1 VIGAAG
7 AGKERAMS
15 VTQAIQPPIS
25 SVPTRQHPILHV
37 LTMLLPLLVGAAI
50 ALSPAPHGLSQHA
63 WYYFAIFAAVI
74 TGLVIEPIPAAAV
87 GLTGVT
93 TAAVLARYVLF
104 DPTQLARPD
113 FNLTS
118 AAVNWALTGFAN
130 GTVWLIFAAFIF
142 SLGYEKTGLGKRIS
156 LLLVSWL
163 GGRTLSLGYA
173 VTFADAI
180 LAPFTPSNTAR
191 SGGTVFPVIKQMP
204 ALYDS
209 LPNDPSSRRIG
220 GYLMWTALAAT
231 CVTSSMFLTG
241 VAPNLLALA
250 LIHST
255 LHIEVSWGGWFLGFL
270 PVGVILL
277 LATPWLVYKLY
288 PPEVKLSPEVPIWA
302 RRELHTLG
310 PLSRREIVLAALVLS
325 ALAMW
330 VFGGDLVDATTAA
343 LVVVCGLVITRTVS
357 WDDLLANKPAWNTL
371 IWFGTLVT
379 LASGLA
385 QVGMVKW
392 LAGLL
397 SGALVHLPMAGALV
411 ALVVAFFLLHYLFA
425 SLTAHTTALL
435 PTMLVIAA
443 AVPGMN
449 VLAAALALSMTLG
462 LMGIITP
469 YATGPG
475 PIYAGS
481 GYLPAKDFWR
491 LGAIFGAISL
501 VVFLGVGVPWLLWIE

>member
-1 VIGAAG
+1 
-7 AGKERAMS
+7 MS

-142 SLGYEKTGLGKRIS
+142 SLATKRPDWAS
-156 LLLVSWL
+156 AFRCCWSPGWRTHLVP
-163 GGRTLSLGYA
+163 RYA

-255 LHIEVSWGGWFLGFL
+255 LHIEVSW
-270 PVGVILL
+270 
-277 LATPWLVYKLY
+277 A
-288 PPEVKLSPEVPIWA
+288 
-302 RRELHTLG
+302 
-310 PLSRREIVLAALVLS
+310 
-325 ALAMW
+325 
-330 VFGGDLVDATTAA
+330 
-343 LVVVCGLVITRTVS
+343 
-357 WDDLLANKPAWNTL
+357 
-371 IWFGTLVT
+371 
-379 LASGLA
+379 
-385 QVGMVKW
+385 
-392 LAGLL
+392 
-397 SGALVHLPMAGALV
+397 
-411 ALVVAFFLLHYLFA
+411 
-425 SLTAHTTALL
+425 
-435 PTMLVIAA
+435 
-443 AVPGMN
+443 
-449 VLAAALALSMTLG
+449 
-462 LMGIITP
+462 
-469 YATGPG
+469 
-475 PIYAGS
+475 AGS
-481 GYLPAKDFWR
+481 WASCRSASSCCWPRHGWSTSCIRPR
-491 LGAIFGAISL
+491 
-501 VVFLGVGVPWLLWIE
+501 

>member
-1 VIGAAG
+1 
-7 AGKERAMS
+7 MS
-15 VTQAIQPPIS
+15 VTQLASAQFEPKPARKPAHKP
-25 SVPTRQHPILHV
+25 VWQHLI
-37 LTMLLPLLVGAAI
+37 MLLPLLVGAVI
-50 ALSPAPHGLSQHA
+50 ALAPAPPGLPQYA

-74 TGLVIEPIPAAAV
+74 TGLVVEPIPAAAV
-87 GLTGVT
+87 GLCGVAV
-93 TAAVLARYVLF
+93 AAALARFVLF
-104 DPTQLARPD
+104 PPAQVAKPD
-113 FNLTS
+113 FNLTG
-118 AAVNWALTGFAN
+118 AAVNWALSGFSN
-130 GTVWLIFAAFIF
+130 STVWLIFAAFIF
-142 SLGYEKTGLGKRIS
+142 SLGYEKTGLGRRIS
-156 LLLVSWL
+156 LLLVAWL

-173 VTFADAI
+173 VALSDAV

-204 ALYDS
+204 AIYNS

-220 GYLMWTALAAT
+220 GYLMWTALATT

-241 VAPNLLALA
+241 VAPNLLALE
-250 LIHST
+250 LIRTT
-255 LHIEVSWGGWFLGFL
+255 LHVQVTWVGWFWGFL

-277 LATPWLVYKLY
+277 LGTPWLAYKLY
-288 PPEVKLSPEVPIWA
+288 PPELKESPEVPTWA
-302 RRELHTLG
+302 RAELHKLG
-310 PLSRREIVLAALVLS
+310 PMNRREKVLAGLVLC

-330 VFGGDLVDATTAA
+330 VFGGSVVDATTAA
-343 LVVVCGLVITRTVS
+343 LLVVAGLVVTRTVT

-371 IWFGTLVT
+371 IWFGTLVA

-397 SGALVHLPMAGALV
+397 SVHLAHWPAAPALIALV
-411 ALVVAFFLLHYLFA
+411 AAFFLLHYLFA

-435 PTMLVIAA
+435 PTMLVVAA
-443 AVPGMN
+443 AIPGMN
-449 VLAAALALSMTLG
+449 VLAAGLALSMTLG

-469 YATGPG
+469 FATGPG

-491 LGAIFGAISL
+491 LGTIFGMISL
-501 VVFLGVGVPWLLWIE
+501 VVFLAVGVPWLLWVE

>member
-1 VIGAAG
+1 MSATQFAPAGIGPL
-7 AGKERAMS
+7 
-15 VTQAIQPPIS
+15 QAHRNPAWH
-25 SVPTRQHPILHV
+25 TLM
-37 LTMLLPLLVGAAI
+37 MLLPLLVGAVI
-50 ALSPAPHGLSQHA
+50 ALSPAPPGLAQHA

-74 TGLVIEPIPAAAV
+74 TGLVVEPIPAAAV
-87 GLTGVT
+87 GLVGVT
-93 TAAVLARYVLF
+93 TAAVLARFVLF
-104 DPTQLARPD
+104 EPAQVARAD

-118 AAVNWALTGFAN
+118 AAVNWALLGFAN
-130 GTVWLIFAAFIF
+130 STVWLIFAAFIF

-173 VTFADAI
+173 VAFADAI

-191 SGGTVFPVIKQMP
+191 SGGSVFPVIKQMP

-209 LPNDPSSRRIG
+209 LPNDPSARRIG
-220 GYLMWTALAAT
+220 GYLMWTALATT

-250 LIHST
+250 LIRTT
-255 LHIEVSWGGWFLGFL
+255 LHVNVTWSGWFLGFL

-277 LATPWLVYKLY
+277 FGTPWLAYKLY
-288 PPEVKLSPEVPIWA
+288 PPELKFSPEVPVWA
-302 RRELHTLG
+302 RQELHKLG
-310 PLSRREIVLAALVLS
+310 PLSRREIVLAGLVLC

-330 VFGGDLVDATTAA
+330 VFGGDVVDATTAA
-343 LVVVCGLVITRTVS
+343 LVVVCGLVVTRTVG

-397 SGALVHLPMAGALV
+397 SGALVHLPVAAALV
-411 ALVVAFFLLHYLFA
+411 ALVAAFFLLHYLFA

-443 AVPGMN
+443 AIPGMN

-491 LGAIFGAISL
+491 LGAIFGGISL
-501 VVFLGVGVPWLLWIE
+501 VVFLGVGVPWLLWLE

>member
-1 VIGAAG
+1 
-7 AGKERAMS
+7 MS
-15 VTQAIQPPIS
+15 ATQAAPPGLGT
-25 SVPTRQHPILHV
+25 VPVRRPSALRC

-50 ALSPAPHGLSQHA
+50 ALLPVPEGLPQHA

-74 TGLVIEPIPAAAV
+74 TGLIVEPIPAAAV
-87 GLTGVT
+87 GLVGVA
-93 TAAVLARYVLF
+93 TAAALARFVLF
-104 DPTQLARPD
+104 DPAQLARAD
-113 FNLTS
+113 FNPTG
-118 AAVNWALTGFAN
+118 AAVSWALSGFAN
-130 GTVWLIFAAFIF
+130 STVWLIFAAFIF

-156 LLLVSWL
+156 LLLVAWL

-173 VTFADAI
+173 VAFADAI

-191 SGGTVFPVIKQMP
+191 SGGTVFPVIKHLP
-204 ALYDS
+204 GLYGS

-220 GYLMWTALAAT
+220 GYLMWTALATT

-241 VAPNLLALA
+241 VAPNLLAIELIRKA
-250 LIHST
+250 LHVQIT
-255 LHIEVSWGGWFLGFL
+255 WGGWFWGFL

-277 LATPWLVYKLY
+277 LGTPWLAYKVY
-288 PPEVKLSPEVPIWA
+288 PPELKLSPEVPVWA
-302 RRELHTLG
+302 RQELHKLG
-310 PLSRREIVLAALVLS
+310 PLSRREIVLAALVLC
-325 ALAMW
+325 ALGLW
-330 VFGGDLVDATTAA
+330 VFGGSVVDATTAA
-343 LVVVCGLVITRTVS
+343 LVVVSGLVLTRTVS

-385 QVGMVKW
+385 QVGVVKW

-397 SGALVHLPMAGALV
+397 SGQLAHLPVVPALV
-411 ALVVAFFLLHYLFA
+411 ALVTAFFLLHYLFA

-435 PTMLVIAA
+435 PTMLAVAIAI
-443 AVPGMN
+443 PGMN
-449 VLAAALALSMTLG
+449 VTAAALALSMTLG

-491 LGAIFGAISL
+491 LGTIFGAVSL
-501 VVFLGVGVPWLLWIE
+501 IVFLGVGLPWLLWVN

>member
-1 VIGAAG
+1 
-7 AGKERAMS
+7 MS
-15 VTQAIQPPIS
+15 ATHLTPDRLA
-25 SVPTRQHPILHV
+25 PTPAHRHFTWHHLV
-37 LTMLLPLLVGAAI
+37 MLLPLLVGAAI
-50 ALSPAPHGLSQHA
+50 ALSPPPAGLAQYA

-93 TAAVLARYVLF
+93 VAASLARYVLF
-104 DPTQLARPD
+104 DPAQVAKPD
-113 FNLTS
+113 FNLTGS
-118 AAVNWALTGFAN
+118 AVNWALSGFAN
-130 GTVWLIFAAFIF
+130 STVWLIVAAFIF
-142 SLGYEKTGLGKRIS
+142 SLGYEKTGLGKRIA

-163 GGRTLSLGYA
+163 GGRTLPLGYA
-173 VTFADAI
+173 VAFADMV

-191 SGGTVFPVIKQMP
+191 SGGTVFPVIKNLP
-204 ALYDS
+204 GLYGS

-220 GYLMWTALAAT
+220 GYLMWTAFATT

-241 VAPNLLALA
+241 VAPNLLALE
-250 LIHST
+250 LIHRT
-255 LHIEVSWGGWFLGFL
+255 LHIQVTWTGWFWGFL
-270 PVGVILL
+270 PVGLL
-277 LATPWLVYKLY
+277 LFFSVPWLTYIIY
-288 PPEVKLSPEVPIWA
+288 PPELKVCPEVPVWA
-302 RRELHTLG
+302 RGEASKLG
-310 PLSRREIVLAALVLS
+310 PLSRREIVLAGLVLC

-330 VFGGDLVDATTAA
+330 VFGGSVVDATTAA
-343 LVVVCGLVITRTVS
+343 LVVVCGLVVTGTVT

-392 LAGLL
+392 LSGVLGAQLAHFSMVPALL
-397 SGALVHLPMAGALV
+397 ALV
-411 ALVVAFFLLHYLFA
+411 AAFFLLHYLFA

-435 PTMLVIAA
+435 PTMLAVAA

-449 VLAAALALSMTLG
+449 VTAAALALSMTLG
-462 LMGIITP
+462 LMGVITP
-469 YATGPG
+469 FATGPG

-481 GYLPAKDFWR
+481 GYLPTKDFWK

-501 VVFLGVGVPWLLWIE
+501 VVFLGVGVPWLLWVE

>member
-1 VIGAAG
+1 
-7 AGKERAMS
+7 MS
-15 VTQAIQPPIS
+15 VTQ
-25 SVPTRQHPILHV
+25 
-37 LTMLLPLLVGAAI
+37 LTPARLGPLPVRRNPAWHGFIMLLPLLVGAAI
-50 ALSPAPHGLSQHA
+50 ALSPAPPGLAQHA

-74 TGLVIEPIPAAAV
+74 TGLVVEPIPAAAV
-87 GLTGVT
+87 GLVGVT
-93 TAAVLARYVLF
+93 TAAALARFVLF
-104 DPTQLARPD
+104 EPAQVARAD

-118 AAVNWALTGFAN
+118 AAVNWALSGFAN
-130 GTVWLIFAAFIF
+130 STVWLIFAAFIF

-156 LLLVSWL
+156 LLLVAWL

-204 ALYDS
+204 GLYGS
-209 LPNDPSSRRIG
+209 LPNDPSARRIG

-250 LIHST
+250 LIRST
-255 LHIEVSWGGWFLGFL
+255 LHIQVTWLGWFWGFL

-277 LATPWLVYKLY
+277 FGTPWLAYKLY
-288 PPEVKLSPEVPIWA
+288 PPEVKLSPEVPVWA
-302 RRELHTLG
+302 RQELHKLG
-310 PLSRREIVLAALVLS
+310 PMSRREIVLAVLVLC

-330 VFGGDLVDATTAA
+330 VFGGNVVDATTAA
-343 LVVVCGLVITRTVS
+343 LVVVCGLVLTGTVG
-357 WDDLLANKPAWNTL
+357 WDDLLSNKPAWNTL

-392 LAGLL
+392 LAGVL
-397 SGALVHLPMAGALV
+397 SGPLVHLPMAAALV
-411 ALVVAFFLLHYLFA
+411 ALVAAFFLLHYLFA

-449 VLAAALALSMTLG
+449 VLAAALALSMTIG
-462 LMGIITP
+462 IMGIITP
-469 YATGPG
+469 FATGPG

-491 LGAIFGAISL
+491 LGAIFGGISL
-501 VVFLGVGVPWLLWIE
+501 VVFLCVGVPWLLWVA

>member
-1 VIGAAG
+1 
-7 AGKERAMS
+7 MS
-15 VTQAIQPPIS
+15 ATQLAPALFEPKPAHKPVWHYAI
-25 SVPTRQHPILHV
+25 
-37 LTMLLPLLVGAAI
+37 MLLPLLVGAAI
-50 ALSPAPHGLSQHA
+50 ALAPPPPGLPQYA

-74 TGLVIEPIPAAAV
+74 TGLVVEPIPAAAV
-87 GLTGVT
+87 GLCGVAI
-93 TAAVLARYVLF
+93 AAALARFVLF
-104 DPTQLARPD
+104 APAQVAKPD
-113 FNLTS
+113 FNLTG
-118 AAVNWALTGFAN
+118 AAVNWALSGFAN
-130 GTVWLIFAAFIF
+130 STVWLIFAAFIF
-142 SLGYEKTGLGKRIS
+142 SLGYEKTGLGRRIS

-173 VTFADAI
+173 VALSDAV

-191 SGGTVFPVIKQMP
+191 SGGTVFPVIKQIP
-204 ALYDS
+204 AIYNS

-220 GYLMWTALAAT
+220 SYLMWTALATT

-241 VAPNLLALA
+241 VAPNLLALE
-250 LIHST
+250 LIRTT
-255 LHIEVSWGGWFLGFL
+255 LHLQVSWLGWFWGFL

-277 LATPWLVYKLY
+277 FATPWLVYKLY
-288 PPEVKLSPEVPIWA
+288 PPELKESPEVPAWA
-302 RRELHTLG
+302 RAELHNLG
-310 PLSRREIVLAALVLS
+310 KMSRREWVLAGLVLC

-330 VFGGDLVDATTAA
+330 VFGGSVVDATTAA
-343 LVVVCGLVITRTVS
+343 ILVVCGLVVTRTVT

-397 SGALVHLPMAGALV
+397 SVYLAHWSAAPALIALV
-411 ALVVAFFLLHYLFA
+411 AAFFLLHYLFA

-443 AVPGMN
+443 AIPGMN
-449 VLAAALALSMTLG
+449 VLAAALALSMTIG
-462 LMGIITP
+462 IMGIITP
-469 YATGPG
+469 FATGPG

-481 GYLPAKDFWR
+481 GYLPPKDFWR
-491 LGAIFGAISL
+491 LGTLFGAISL
-501 VVFLGVGVPWLLWIE
+501 LVFLAVGVPWLLWVE

>member
-1 VIGAAG
+1 MSATQFAPAGIGPL
-7 AGKERAMS
+7 
-15 VTQAIQPPIS
+15 QAHRNPAWH
-25 SVPTRQHPILHV
+25 TLM
-37 LTMLLPLLVGAAI
+37 MLLPLLVGAAI
-50 ALSPAPHGLSQHA
+50 ALSPAPPGLAQHA

-74 TGLVIEPIPAAAV
+74 TGLVVEPIPAAAV
-87 GLTGVT
+87 GLVGVT
-93 TAAVLARYVLF
+93 TAAVLARFVLF
-104 DPTQLARPD
+104 EPAQVARAD

-118 AAVNWALTGFAN
+118 AAVNWALSGFAN
-130 GTVWLIFAAFIF
+130 STVWLIFAAFIF

-173 VTFADAI
+173 VAFADAI

-191 SGGTVFPVIKQMP
+191 SGGSVFPVIKQMP

-209 LPNDPSSRRIG
+209 LPNDPSARRIG
-220 GYLMWTALAAT
+220 GYLMWTALATT

-250 LIHST
+250 LIRTT
-255 LHIEVSWGGWFLGFL
+255 LHVNVTWSGWFLGFL

-277 LATPWLVYKLY
+277 FGTPWLAYKLY
-288 PPEVKLSPEVPIWA
+288 PPELKFSPEVPVWA
-302 RRELHTLG
+302 RQELHKLG
-310 PLSRREIVLAALVLS
+310 PLSRREIVLAGLVLC

-330 VFGGDLVDATTAA
+330 VFGGDVVDATTAA
-343 LVVVCGLVITRTVS
+343 LVVVCGLVVTRTVG

-397 SGALVHLPMAGALV
+397 SGALVHLPVAAALV
-411 ALVVAFFLLHYLFA
+411 ALVAAFFLLHYLFA

-443 AVPGMN
+443 AIPGMN
-449 VLAAALALSMTLG
+449 VLAAALALSMTIG
-462 LMGIITP
+462 IMGIITP

-481 GYLPAKDFWR
+481 GYLPPKDFWR
-491 LGAIFGAISL
+491 LGAIFGGISL
-501 VVFLGVGVPWLLWIE
+501 VVFLGVGVPWLLWLE

>member
-1 VIGAAG
+1 
-7 AGKERAMS
+7 MS
-15 VTQAIQPPIS
+15 VTQVTPAQFGPLPARRNPAWHNLI
-25 SVPTRQHPILHV
+25 
-37 LTMLLPLLVGAAI
+37 MLLPLLVGAAI
-50 ALSPAPHGLSQHA
+50 AASPAPPGLAQHA

-74 TGLVIEPIPAAAV
+74 TGLVVEPVPAAAV
-87 GLTGVT
+87 GLTGVAV
-93 TAAVLARYVLF
+93 AAALARYVLF
-104 DPTQLARPD
+104 EPAQVARAD
-113 FNLTS
+113 FNLTGN
-118 AAVNWALTGFAN
+118 AVNWALSGFAN
-130 GTVWLIFAAFIF
+130 STVWLIFTAFIF

-173 VTFADAI
+173 VAFADAI

-220 GYLMWTALAAT
+220 GYLMWTALATT

-250 LIHST
+250 LIRST
-255 LHIEVSWGGWFLGFL
+255 LHIQVTWLGWFWGFL

-277 LATPWLVYKLY
+277 FGTPWLAYKLY
-288 PPEVKLSPEVPIWA
+288 PPELKLSPEVPVWA
-302 RRELHTLG
+302 RQELRKLG
-310 PLSRREIVLAALVLS
+310 PLSRREIVLAGLVLC

-330 VFGGDLVDATTAA
+330 VFGGDVVDATTAA
-343 LVVVCGLVITRTVS
+343 LVVVCGLVLTGTVG

-385 QVGMVKW
+385 QVGVVKW

-397 SGALVHLPMAGALV
+397 GGGLVHLPMAAALV
-411 ALVVAFFLLHYLFA
+411 ALVAAFFLLHYLFA

-449 VLAAALALSMTLG
+449 VLAAALALSMTIG
-462 LMGIITP
+462 IMGIITP
-469 YATGPG
+469 FATGPG

-481 GYLPAKDFWR
+481 GYIPAKDFWR
-491 LGAIFGAISL
+491 LGAIFGGISL
-501 VVFLGVGVPWLLWIE
+501 LVFLCVGVPWLLWVA